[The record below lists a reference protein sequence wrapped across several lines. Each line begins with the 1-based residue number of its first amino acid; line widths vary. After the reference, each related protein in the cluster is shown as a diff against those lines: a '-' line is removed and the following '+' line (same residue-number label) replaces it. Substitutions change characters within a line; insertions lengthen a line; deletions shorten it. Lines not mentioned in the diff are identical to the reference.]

1 MHRTIA
7 VHVGAGEKAE
17 VNRNERPETRTV
29 LSYLLGENQAGYIAP
44 TTSQLGGC
52 DDSNECPGADAFG
65 LAAREGTATV
75 KACAAK
81 SLPSEIRVRTQAS
94 C

>member
-1 MHRTIA
+1 M
-7 VHVGAGEKAE
+7 
-17 VNRNERPETRTV
+17 
-29 LSYLLGENQAGYIAP
+29 LSELLGGNQAGYIAP

-52 DDSNECPGADAFG
+52 DDSNERSGADAFG

-81 SLPSEIRVRTQAS
+81 SLPSGSGSKPHAKHVCINY
-94 C
+94 